1 VRDVLQK
8 SDQDATSGDRRG
20 GYIITPK
27 ENQSFEQYY
36 KVVLLW
42 IASAATLS
50 TIATAVFQFVFAGLI
65 SRVIPG

>member
-1 VRDVLQK
+1 VCDVLQK

-20 GYIITPK
+20 GYVITPK

-50 TIATAVFQFVFAGLI
+50 TIATAAAATTFTLCLLA
-65 SRVIPG
+65 